1 VFIDDDVNY
10 ICVSVFIDDDVN
22 YICVSFIDDDVNYI
36 CVSSFIV
43 IYIYLN
49 PRGTQLLNCHRFSK
63 TSCL

>member
-1 VFIDDDVNY
+1 VFIDNDVNY
-10 ICVSVFIDDDVN
+10 ICVSV
-22 YICVSFIDDDVNYI
+22 FIDDDVNYI